1 MSELGTILFP
11 VGGVLILVG
20 IVLVTNSPFMKE
32 ILDQGE
38 YLQKHRRF
46 VGGVLVILGLLVI
59 TLTIG
64 A

>member
-1 MSELGTILFP
+1 MGTILFP

-32 ILDQGE
+32 ILDQTE
-38 YLQKHRRF
+38 YLQKHRRL

-59 TLTIG
+59 ALNIG

>member
-1 MSELGTILFP
+1 MGELGNILFP
-11 VGGVLILVG
+11 VGGVLILMG

-32 ILDQGE
+32 ILDQAE
-38 YLQKHRRF
+38 YLQKHRSL

-59 TLTIG
+59 VLTIG